1 MRTWFNFRRLIFN
14 FQSKSN
20 NTTNFGNYKPIYK
33 SFNPFMT
40 EANNIELRRERVKY
54 KMKYRKIIFNLINAT
69 IYVFS
74 KKFRL
79 LYEKVLLSRLSSIE
93 FF

>member
-1 MRTWFNFRRLIFN
+1 
-14 FQSKSN
+14 
-20 NTTNFGNYKPIYK
+20 
-33 SFNPFMT
+33 MT
-40 EANNIELRRERVKY
+40 EANNIDLRRERVKY

-79 LYEKVLLSRLSSIE
+79 LYEKVLLSRLSLIE
-93 FF
+93 FLKKMLK

>member
-1 MRTWFNFRRLIFN
+1 
-14 FQSKSN
+14 
-20 NTTNFGNYKPIYK
+20 
-33 SFNPFMT
+33 MT
-40 EANNIELRRERVKY
+40 EADNIDLRRERVKY

-69 IYVFS
+69 IYVSS

-79 LYEKVLLSRLSSIE
+79 LYEKVLLSRLSTIE